1 MLFSNM
7 MYDMNY
13 GTLLIVAAFVLGMI
27 ARSRVTSTFNH
38 YSRIRNGMGLTG
50 AAMAK
55 SILANYGLTNIQIE
69 QVQGRLTDHYDPRSR
84 TLRLSTGV
92 YDSDSV
98 AAIGVAAHE
107 AGHAVQHAMGY
118 SPLKVRT
125 ALVPIANLGSQ
136 MLFPLLIGGFF
147 FRMGNLITVGIVLY
161 AAALLF
167 QLVTLPVEFNASA
180 RAMTWIE
187 KERAFSPSDAAGV
200 KKVLTAAALT
210 YVASALAAVGQMLWL
225 LLAGRR
231 R

>member
-1 MLFSNM
+1 MLFQM
-7 MYDMNY
+7 MYDMNP
-13 GTLLIVAAFVLGMI
+13 GIIVILAAFILGMI
-27 ARSRVTSTFNH
+27 ARSRVNSTFNQ

-50 AAMAK
+50 ASMAR
-55 SILANYGLTNIQIE
+55 SILDNYGLVNIRIE
-69 QVQGRLTDHYDPRSR
+69 QIQGKLTDHYDPRSS
-84 TLRLSTGV
+84 TLRLSTAV

-98 AAIGVAAHE
+98 AAVGIAAHE

-118 SPLKVRT
+118 SPLKFRT
-125 ALVPIANLGSQ
+125 ALVPVANLGSQ

-147 FRMGNLITVGIVLY
+147 FRMTNLIYIGIALY
-161 AAALLF
+161 SAALLF

-180 RAMTWIE
+180 RALNWLE
-187 KERAFSPSDAAGV
+187 KERGFPPSDVAGV

-210 YVASALAAVGQMLWL
+210 YVASALAAIGQMIWL